1 MKKYY
6 VDVDSKGTVF
16 WYVNAERTI
25 LHREDGPAI
34 EYANGTKA
42 WFIDNE
48 RRRDDG
54 PAIEWASGSKEWYT
68 DGKLHREDG
77 PAIERAN
84 GTRMW
89 CINGKLHREDG
100 PAIVRADGS
109 KSWFINGARVPE
121 RRFLEQTQPVEEM
134 TVAQI
139 EQLLG
144 KRIKVVK

>member
-6 VDVDSKGTVF
+6 VDVPSAGSKV
-16 WYVNAERTI
+16 WYKDAKRSI
-25 LHREDGPAI
+25 LHREDGPAAEWSNGTKEWYINGERHRTDGPAI
-34 EYANGTKA
+34 EYANGTKF
-42 WFIDNE
+42 WFV
-48 RRRDDG
+48 
-54 PAIEWASGSKEWYT
+54 
-68 DGKLHREDG
+68 DGKCHREDG
-77 PAIERAN
+77 PAAEYAD
-84 GTRMW
+84 GTKYW
-89 CINGKLHREDG
+89 FVDGKRHREDG